1 MRKLGMV
8 VLVPFFL
15 GTLLISEAWT
25 QPPGFSGG
33 RGGRE
38 GGMRGAPPSPLM
50 DALDTD
56 KDGELSAE
64 EIANAATALKTLDKD
79 GNGKLTE
86 DELRPQF
93 GEGGP
98 GEGGPG
104 RGGPGGFGQDGES
117 NSVAKEMVKR
127 MLAFDKD
134 GDGML
139 SRDEIPRRM
148 LALLARA
155 DTNQDGYLSEEEL
168 LVLAEQQTSRN
179 QQQQRGRRGGP
190 GGSGR
195 SSRGGF

>member
-8 VLVPFFL
+8 VLVPLFL
-15 GTLLISEAWT
+15 GALLISEGWT

-86 DELRPQF
+86 DELRPQM
-93 GEGGP
+93 GGP

-104 RGGPGGFGQDGES
+104 RGGPGGFGRDDQT
-117 NSVAKEMVKR
+117 NSMAQQMVNR
-127 MLAFDKD
+127 LLTQLDKN

-139 SRDEIPRRM
+139 SKEEIPPRM
-148 LALLARA
+148 LAQLARG
-155 DTNQDGYLSEEEL
+155 DTNQDGYLSEDEL
-168 LVLAEQQTSRN
+168 LVLAEQQASRN
-179 QQQQRGRRGGP
+179 QQQRGRRGG
-190 GGSGR
+190 SGQ
-195 SSRGGF
+195 SSRRGF